1 MLLVEERAKKI
12 AELLKIL
19 ANEHRL
25 LILCALMRG
34 PLAVGESHRSTR
46 HITASALSQHLG
58 HLRMAGILESRKQG
72 MHVIYEIRDQR
83 VTALLE
89 AIKEYYCEEQPEDS
103 EKDSGFGSLG
113 KP

>member
-1 MLLVEERAKKI
+1 MEERAKKI

-25 LILCALMRG
+25 LIRG
-34 PLAVGESHRSTR
+34 PLAVGEIHRSTP

-103 EKDSGFGSLG
+103 EKDSGFGPLG